1 MSDTEQAITMKTC
14 TRCGATWYPRTPGRP
29 VGCAKCHSPYWDKP
43 RVYKLRNRAPARA
56 RGEVSE
62 PSPAADRSAPTP
74 PVTTPPT
81 GRIGE
86 ALAAYRRMKAAG
98 RGEV

>member
-43 RVYKLRNRAPARA
+43 RVYKLRNRPPARPRGEAAETTTEEPATPLPPQTTAPAGRA
-56 RGEVSE
+56 SE
-62 PSPAADRSAPTP
+62 S
-74 PVTTPPT
+74 
-81 GRIGE
+81 
-86 ALAAYRRMKAAG
+86 LATYRCMKAEQ
-98 RGEV
+98 RGQL